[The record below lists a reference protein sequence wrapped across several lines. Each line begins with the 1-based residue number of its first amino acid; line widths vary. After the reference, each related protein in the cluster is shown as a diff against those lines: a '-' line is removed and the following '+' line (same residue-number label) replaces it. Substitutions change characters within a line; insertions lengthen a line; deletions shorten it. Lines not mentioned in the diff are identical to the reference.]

1 MENLLLVVEAINILR
16 SNASLRTTSAVS
28 EPQSKKLRGEQTG
41 NRELF
46 RNFSSLLQ
54 KSQKNRQKNNN
65 YYNYYMKF
73 SAIPQRGIIFDY
85 FKFAKESYRKLAF

>member
-54 KSQKNRQKNNN
+54 KSQKIDKNNN